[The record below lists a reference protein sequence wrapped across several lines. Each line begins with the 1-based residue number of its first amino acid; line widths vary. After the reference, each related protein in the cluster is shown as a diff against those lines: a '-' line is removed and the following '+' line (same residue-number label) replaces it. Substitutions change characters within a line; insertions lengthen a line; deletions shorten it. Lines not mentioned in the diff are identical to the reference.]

1 MLQHY
6 VLNVGLQW
14 FLFLIIPIFI
24 YLIFFRKK
32 QNLFAFFG
40 LKKRI
45 KVENSLLIITTILS
59 VVYLLFTIYIMKKF
73 DIGTDIGTNDIRAI
87 SFQQT
92 GLSIETILILLI
104 HSIVQTSLLEEIL
117 FRGFLLNVLNPKF
130 GFKISNHVQSF
141 LFTGI
146 HFLGTIQMG
155 LSVPTIV
162 VANLGIYLFSIY
174 FGKLTKESGY
184 SVYYSAIFHG
194 TLNIL
199 AGLFLFLPI

>member
-45 KVENSLLIITTILS
+45 KVENSLLIITTILI
-59 VVYLLFTIYIMKKF
+59 VVYLLFNVYIMKNF
-73 DIGTDIGTNDIRAI
+73 DIGTNDIRAI

-104 HSIVQTSLLEEIL
+104 NSIVQTSLLEEIL
-117 FRGFLLNVLNPKF
+117 FRGFLLNALSPNL

-146 HFLGTIQMG
+146 HFIGTIQMG

-162 VANLGIYLFSIY
+162 VANLGVYLLSTY

-194 TLNIL
+194 TVNIL

>member
-73 DIGTDIGTNDIRAI
+73 DIGTNDIRAI

-92 GLSIETILILLI
+92 GLSIET
-104 HSIVQTSLLEEIL
+104 L

>member
-14 FLFLIIPIFI
+14 LLFLIIPIFI

-32 QNLFAFFG
+32 QNLFAFLG

-45 KVENSLLIITTILS
+45 KVENSLLIIITILS
-59 VVYLLFTIYIMKKF
+59 VVYLLFNVYIMKNF
-73 DIGTDIGTNDIRAI
+73 DIGTNDIRAI

-104 HSIVQTSLLEEIL
+104 NSIVQTSLLEEIL
-117 FRGFLLNVLNPKF
+117 FRGFLLNALSPNL

-146 HFLGTIQMG
+146 HFIGTIQMG

-162 VANLGIYLFSIY
+162 VANLGVYLLSTY

-194 TLNIL
+194 TVNIL

>member
-73 DIGTDIGTNDIRAI
+73 DIGTNDIRAI

-104 HSIVQTSLLEEIL
+104 EQY
-117 FRGFLLNVLNPKF
+117 FLIEPVTND
-130 GFKISNHVQSF
+130 
-141 LFTGI
+141 
-146 HFLGTIQMG
+146 
-155 LSVPTIV
+155 
-162 VANLGIYLFSIY
+162 LGI
-174 FGKLTKESGY
+174 
-184 SVYYSAIFHG
+184 
-194 TLNIL
+194 
-199 AGLFLFLPI
+199 